1 MDVFNISEI
10 FIYNDFNIFF
20 VLLGLFVTAATSFAA
35 YDYLKE
41 NKFWY
46 YILNLFYILGF
57 FMVITTQS
65 WFAFIIGWEIVTVT
79 TTFMIIWSD
88 KKIARQYFL
97 VQFTGSSILLYVIL
111 LAVSMGYKTIGVINE
126 TWLQSLFII
135 GVGMK
140 SGIFGLHFWLPP
152 IHSKAPAPVSA
163 VLSGWV
169 VKLGFITLLKL
180 ITGPNPFLVI
190 LGLLMIF
197 HGGIKALIQTDL
209 KVLLAYSTISQL
221 GFIAIGIGSGS
232 TYGIIGAVFHIVAHS
247 LAKTNL
253 FINSGFLEKEYQSR
267 TIYDMKKIW
276 KRKPVSALTVI
287 VSLLSL
293 MGTFFLTGYHSKH
306 FIKYGFK
313 GIDYLK
319 ILLHGASILTILYSL
334 RLIWW
339 LWLKNIFAQ
348 NKKEGEIK
356 NRNFSPGEYGYS
368 AILFLSFALI
378 FTGIVPDFIY
388 SRFFVEEINF
398 HFLDG
403 FISYI
408 IYLIIAI
415 SILWKFDWIKTEKKA
430 APELDDIFKN
440 INNFLYK
447 ISGKF
452 LEYDT
457 GVFFESYLYNS
468 IYNISRGIYN
478 FIYTDFQIQLLWI
491 PTLLMLLYM
500 WITFIT

>member
-1 MDVFNISEI
+1 MDVFDISEI
-10 FIYNDFNIFF
+10 FLYNDFNIFF

-46 YILNLFYILGF
+46 YILNIFYILGF

-65 WFAFIIGWEIVTVT
+65 WFVFIIGWEIVTVT

-97 VQFTGSSILLYVIL
+97 VQFTGSSILL
-111 LAVSMGYKTIGVINE
+111 AFSMGYKTIGVIDE

-169 VKLGFITLLKL
+169 VKLGFITLLK
-180 ITGPNPFLVI
+180 IIAGPNQFLVI
-190 LGLLMIF
+190 LGFLMIF
-197 HGGIKALIQTDL
+197 LGGIKALLQTDL

-221 GFIAIGIGSGS
+221 GFIAVGIGSGS
-232 TYGIIGAVFHIVAHS
+232 TYGIVGAIFHIVAHS

-253 FINSGFLEKEYQSR
+253 FINSGFLEKEYKSR
-267 TIYDMKKIW
+267 TIYDMNKIW

-287 VSLLSL
+287 ISLLSL

-306 FIKYGFK
+306 FIKYAFK

-334 RLIWW
+334 RLAWW
-339 LWLKNIFAQ
+339 LWLKNIFGK

-356 NRNFSPGEYGYS
+356 KRNFSPGEYGYS
-368 AILFLSFALI
+368 AILFLSFALL
-378 FTGIVPDFIY
+378 FTGIVPNYIY
-388 SRFFVEEINF
+388 SRFFVEDISF

-403 FISYI
+403 FINYI
-408 IYLIIAI
+408 VYFIIAI
-415 SILWKFDWIKTEKKA
+415 SILWRLDWIKTKEKA
-430 APELDDIFKN
+430 APELDDIFKKV
-440 INNFLYK
+440 NNFLYK

-478 FIYTDFQIQLLWI
+478 FI
-491 PTLLMLLYM
+491 
-500 WITFIT
+500 

>member
-1 MDVFNISEI
+1 MAVFNVSEI
-10 FIYNDFNIFF
+10 FLYNGFNMFF
-20 VLLGLFVTAATSFAA
+20 VLLGLVVTAATSFAA

-57 FMVITTQS
+57 FLVITTRS
-65 WFAFIIGWEIVTVT
+65 WFVFIIGWEVVTVA

-88 KKIARQYFL
+88 KDIARQYFL

-111 LAVSMGYKTIGVINE
+111 LAVSMGYNTVGVINE
-126 TWLQSLFII
+126 TWLQVLFVV

-140 SGIFGLHFWLPP
+140 SGILGLHFWLPP

-169 VKLGFITLLKL
+169 VKLGFITLLKI
-180 ITGPNPFLVI
+180 ITGTNQFLLI
-190 LGLLMIF
+190 MGFLMIF
-197 HGGIKALIQTDL
+197 YGGIKALLQTDL

-232 TYGIIGAVFHIVAHS
+232 IYGTIGAVFHITAHS

-253 FINSGFLEKEYQSR
+253 FINSGFLEKEYKTR
-267 TIYDMKKIW
+267 TIYDIDKIW
-276 KRKPVSALTVI
+276 KRSPVSALAII

-293 MGTFFLTGYHSKH
+293 MGTFFLTGYHSKY
-306 FIKYGFK
+306 FIKYSLK
-313 GIDYLK
+313 SVIYLK
-319 ILLHGASILTILYSL
+319 LLFHGASIVTVLYSL

-339 LWLKNIFAQ
+339 LWIKNIFNK

-356 NRNFSPGEYGYS
+356 KRNFSPGEYGYS
-368 AILFLSFALI
+368 SILFLIFALF
-378 FTGIVPDFIY
+378 FTGISPRYIY
-388 SRFFVEEINF
+388 DEFFMENINF
-398 HFLDG
+398 HFIDG
-403 FISYI
+403 ITNYFL
-408 IYLIIAI
+408 YLLLAVL
-415 SILWKFDWIKTEKKA
+415 ILWKLNWIKTKEKSV
-430 APELDDIFKN
+430 PELDDIFKKV
-440 INNFLYK
+440 NNFLYK

-468 IYNISRGIYN
+468 IYKISQSIYN
-478 FIYTDFQIQLLWI
+478 LIYTDFQLQLLWI

-500 WITFIT
+500 WISFIT